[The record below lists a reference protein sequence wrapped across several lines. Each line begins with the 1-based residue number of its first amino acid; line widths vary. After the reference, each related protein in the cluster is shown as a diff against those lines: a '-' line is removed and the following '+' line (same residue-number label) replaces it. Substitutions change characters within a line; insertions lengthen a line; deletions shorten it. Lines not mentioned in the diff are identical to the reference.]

1 MEPRTVVALIS
12 TLAQTAQALAPEV
25 EKAIQIMSSHDAGEI
40 RAALAALQAAGDDLH
55 GRVPDAWA
63 VGQAARMASR
73 SMASNWAISW
83 VAAVSPS
90 AWPTWR
96 PSSARLRSREA
107 SRSR

>member
-55 GRVPDAWA
+55 GRVHGKLA
-63 VGQAARMASR
+63 QAAETA
-73 SMASNWAISW
+73 
-83 VAAVSPS
+83 
-90 AWPTWR
+90 
-96 PSSARLRSREA
+96 
-107 SRSR
+107 